1 MKINS
6 EELDSTNNSN
16 HNSSNNNDSSN
27 SDVKNKELQNT
38 LLDNEQSLNDSFID
52 AQEDDPIGEP
62 EKAKSDKEMPLE
74 DTSTTADTTTSTTA
88 DTTTSTTADTYTP
101 NEDNNEDNNN
111 DNRNESGSYAT
122 STDSD
127 DSSDSLEDPNNL
139 EKMILSTGIR
149 VGTPIKTKF
158 MSSFITRAN
167 PEGLYILD
175 ISKTLAR
182 IDVAAK
188 FIGRTNIANV
198 AVTSAREYGK
208 TPIEK
213 FCELTGARGIFG
225 RFMPGTFTNPSLPKY
240 LEPEIVIVTD
250 PQADEQAV
258 LEATRAGVPVI
269 ALSNSDNITSKV
281 DLVIPSNNRG
291 RKALA
296 TVYWLLTKEVL
307 KKQGKIKSDSE
318 MPMTIDEFEAKLVEE
333 LI

>member
-1 MKINS
+1 MEQYIMNMNT
-6 EELDSTNNSN
+6 EELDSLDNSNNEHLDKTTNDDASKTEDEDSTNNNANSEVSEETSN
-16 HNSSNNNDSSN
+16 QIEQPTIGDEESSTSN
-27 SDVKNKELQNT
+27 ISEMT
-38 LLDNEQSLNDSFID
+38 EQS
-52 AQEDDPIGEP
+52 E
-62 EKAKSDKEMPLE
+62 
-74 DTSTTADTTTSTTA
+74 
-88 DTTTSTTADTYTP
+88 
-101 NEDNNEDNNN
+101 
-111 DNRNESGSYAT
+111 
-122 STDSD
+122 
-127 DSSDSLEDPNNL
+127 SLEDPNNL

-158 MSSFITRAN
+158 MTSFITRAN

-269 ALSNSDNITSKV
+269 ALSNSDNITAKV

-318 MPMTIDEFEAKLVEE
+318 MPLTIDDFEAKLVEE

>member
-1 MKINS
+1 MNIASSDSNS
-6 EELDSTNNSN
+6 TQDKVDNSFL
-16 HNSSNNNDSSN
+16 NNDNPINDSDENTITDTYSSN
-27 SDVKNKELQNT
+27 SG
-38 LLDNEQSLNDSFID
+38 NDS
-52 AQEDDPIGEP
+52 
-62 EKAKSDKEMPLE
+62 
-74 DTSTTADTTTSTTA
+74 
-88 DTTTSTTADTYTP
+88 Y
-101 NEDNNEDNNN
+101 
-111 DNRNESGSYAT
+111 
-122 STDSD
+122 DSD
-127 DSSDSLEDPNNL
+127 GSVSSTGSLSESDSQDNKSGDESLEDPNNL

-149 VGTPIKTKF
+149 VGTPIKTKY
-158 MSSFITRAN
+158 MTSFITRAN

-188 FIGRTNIANV
+188 FIGRTNISNV
-198 AVTSAREYGK
+198 AVTSSREYGK

-258 LEATRAGVPVI
+258 MEATRAGVPVI

-281 DLVIPSNNRG
+281 DLVIPTNNRG

-307 KKQGKIKSDSE
+307 KKQGKIKSDNE
-318 MPMTIDEFEAKLVEE
+318 MPLAIDDFEAKLVEE
-333 LI
+333 VI

>member
-1 MKINS
+1 MNMKS
-6 EELDSTNNSN
+6 EELDSTNDSNLNNNSN
-16 HNSSNNNDSSN
+16 YSD
-27 SDVKNKELQNT
+27 SDVEKEELQNT
-38 LLDNEQSLNDSFID
+38 PLGNEQSVEENYTEQDNQEMGSEQSESQNHGEID
-52 AQEDDPIGEP
+52 ESTADAE
-62 EKAKSDKEMPLE
+62 
-74 DTSTTADTTTSTTA
+74 TTAAKT
-88 DTTTSTTADTYTP
+88 
-101 NEDNNEDNNN
+101 EDQNS
-111 DNRNESGSYAT
+111 ESSGYAS
-122 STDSD
+122 STDSED
-127 DSSDSLEDPNNL
+127 TSDSLEDPNNL

-318 MPMTIDEFEAKLVEE
+318 MPMTIDDFEAKLVEE

>member
-1 MKINS
+1 MNMNS
-6 EELDSTNNSN
+6 EESDSANNSNLNNNSN
-16 HNSSNNNDSSN
+16 HTGSNVENEESQNTHLGSEQSVDERYDTQDDQIETTNNEESENEAGIDESTAGDSS
-27 SDVKNKELQNT
+27 ST
-38 LLDNEQSLNDSFID
+38 SSR
-52 AQEDDPIGEP
+52 
-62 EKAKSDKEMPLE
+62 
-74 DTSTTADTTTSTTA
+74 TSTTSVETD
-88 DTTTSTTADTYTP
+88 
-101 NEDNNEDNNN
+101 EDGE
-111 DNRNESGSYAT
+111 
-122 STDSD
+122 
-127 DSSDSLEDPNNL
+127 SLEDPNNL

-158 MSSFITRAN
+158 MNSFITRAN

-318 MPMTIDEFEAKLVEE
+318 MPLKIDDFEAKLVEE

>member
-6 EELDSTNNSN
+6 EEELDSSNNYN

-27 SDVKNKELQNT
+27 SDVGNKDLQNIP
-38 LLDNEQSLNDSFID
+38 LDNDEQSVNESRADT
-52 AQEDDPIGEP
+52 QESPSIESEEEEP
-62 EKAKSDKEMPLE
+62 DNNNNSETVSE
-74 DTSTTADTTTSTTA
+74 DTATTT
-88 DTTTSTTADTYTP
+88 TTTTTTDTSTP
-101 NEDNNEDNNN
+101 NEDNTEDDRN
-111 DNRNESGSYAT
+111 DNRNEPNSYTT
-122 STDSD
+122 STYPE
-127 DSSDSLEDPNNL
+127 DSSDSVEDPNNL

-318 MPMTIDEFEAKLVEE
+318 MPMTIDDFEAKLVEE
-333 LI
+333 MI

>member
-1 MKINS
+1 MEQCIKNMNPEELNSANNSKDEIINDSSDNSNFASKNASSEAS
-6 EELDSTNNSN
+6 EENTSYPIR
-16 HNSSNNNDSSN
+16 NNNDSEDAESGFD
-27 SDVKNKELQNT
+27 SEMDQK
-38 LLDNEQSLNDSFID
+38 NEQ
-52 AQEDDPIGEP
+52 IG
-62 EKAKSDKEMPLE
+62 
-74 DTSTTADTTTSTTA
+74 
-88 DTTTSTTADTYTP
+88 
-101 NEDNNEDNNN
+101 N
-111 DNRNESGSYAT
+111 
-122 STDSD
+122 D
-127 DSSDSLEDPNNL
+127 DSSINSSDSDTDDEDQSLEDPNNL

-158 MSSFITRAN
+158 MNSFITRAN

-240 LEPEIVIVTD
+240 MEPEIVIVTD

-258 LEATRAGVPVI
+258 LESTRAGVPVI

-307 KKQGKIKSDSE
+307 KKQGKIKSDSD
-318 MPMTIDEFEAKLVEE
+318 MPLTIDDFEAKLVEE

>member
-1 MKINS
+1 MEQYIMNMNT
-6 EELDSTNNSN
+6 EELDSLDNSNNEHLDKSVNDDASKTEEEDSTNNNANSEVSEVSEETSN
-16 HNSSNNNDSSN
+16 QIEQPTIGDEESSTSN
-27 SDVKNKELQNT
+27 ISEMT
-38 LLDNEQSLNDSFID
+38 EQS
-52 AQEDDPIGEP
+52 E
-62 EKAKSDKEMPLE
+62 
-74 DTSTTADTTTSTTA
+74 
-88 DTTTSTTADTYTP
+88 
-101 NEDNNEDNNN
+101 
-111 DNRNESGSYAT
+111 
-122 STDSD
+122 
-127 DSSDSLEDPNNL
+127 SLEDPNNL

-158 MSSFITRAN
+158 MTSFITRAN

-269 ALSNSDNITSKV
+269 ALSNSDNITAKV

-318 MPMTIDEFEAKLVEE
+318 MPLTIDDFEAKLVEE

>member
-1 MKINS
+1 MFEKVS
-6 EELDSTNNSN
+6 DSYSQDSYSDKDSVEESF
-16 HNSSNNNDSSN
+16 DSSAEVGTESDSN
-27 SDVKNKELQNT
+27 SISSDSNDMT
-38 LLDNEQSLNDSFID
+38 SQS
-52 AQEDDPIGEP
+52 
-62 EKAKSDKEMPLE
+62 
-74 DTSTTADTTTSTTA
+74 ADTTTTA
-88 DTTTSTTADTYTP
+88 NSAPDSITGDEDT
-101 NEDNNEDNNN
+101 
-111 DNRNESGSYAT
+111 
-122 STDSD
+122 
-127 DSSDSLEDPNNL
+127 DSLEDPNNL

-158 MSSFITRAN
+158 MASFITRAN

-188 FIGRTNIANV
+188 FIGRVSISNV
-198 AVTSAREYGK
+198 AVTSSREYGK
-208 TPIEK
+208 TPVEK

-258 LEATRAGVPVI
+258 LESTRAGVPVI
-269 ALSNSDNITSKV
+269 ALANSDNITSKV
-281 DLVIPSNNRG
+281 DIVIPTNNRG

-296 TVYWLLTKEVL
+296 TVYWLLTKEIL

-318 MPMTIDEFEAKLVEE
+318 MPLTIDDFEAKLVEE
-333 LI
+333 VI

>member
-1 MKINS
+1 MEQYIMNMNT
-6 EELDSTNNSN
+6 EELNSIDNSNNEQLDKTVNDDPSKTEDEDSTNTTINTEETSETSN
-16 HNSSNNNDSSN
+16 QIEQSTIGNEESSSSNNMS
-27 SDVKNKELQNT
+27 EMA
-38 LLDNEQSLNDSFID
+38 EQS
-52 AQEDDPIGEP
+52 E
-62 EKAKSDKEMPLE
+62 
-74 DTSTTADTTTSTTA
+74 
-88 DTTTSTTADTYTP
+88 
-101 NEDNNEDNNN
+101 
-111 DNRNESGSYAT
+111 
-122 STDSD
+122 
-127 DSSDSLEDPNNL
+127 SLEDPNNL

-158 MSSFITRAN
+158 MTSFITRAN

-269 ALSNSDNITSKV
+269 ALSNSDNITAKV

-318 MPMTIDEFEAKLVEE
+318 MPLTIDDFEAKLVEE

>member
-1 MKINS
+1 MEQYIMNMKTD
-6 EELDSTNNSN
+6 ELN
-16 HNSSNNNDSSN
+16 
-27 SDVKNKELQNT
+27 
-38 LLDNEQSLNDSFID
+38 SLNDSD
-52 AQEDDPIGEP
+52 NEQM
-62 EKAKSDKEMPLE
+62 DKTVNDNASKTEE
-74 DTSTTADTTTSTTA
+74 ENSNDTTSVSEEAPENYENSDQTTQTSVG
-88 DTTTSTTADTYTP
+88 D
-101 NEDNNEDNNN
+101 E
-111 DNRNESGSYAT
+111 
-122 STDSD
+122 
-127 DSSDSLEDPNNL
+127 DSSSSSDTVEQSESLEDPNNL
-139 EKMILSTGIR
+139 EKLILSTGIR

-158 MSSFITRAN
+158 MTSFITRAN

-318 MPMTIDEFEAKLVEE
+318 MPLTIDDFEAKLVEE

>member
-1 MKINS
+1 MNMKS
-6 EELDSTNNSN
+6 EELDSTHDSN
-16 HNSSNNNDSSN
+16 LNNNN
-27 SDVKNKELQNT
+27 NYSDPDVEKEEIQNT
-38 LLDNEQSLNDSFID
+38 SLGNEQSTKEDSS
-52 AQEDDPIGEP
+52 
-62 EKAKSDKEMPLE
+62 EKEIQDVGSQTSELE
-74 DTSTTADTTTSTTA
+74 KNVELDESTTNTETTTSN
-88 DTTTSTTADTYTP
+88 S
-101 NEDNNEDNNN
+101 EDQGGENT
-111 DNRNESGSYAT
+111 SYASSANPDET
-122 STDSD
+122 
-127 DSSDSLEDPNNL
+127 SDSLEDPNNL

-318 MPMTIDEFEAKLVEE
+318 MPMTIDDFEAKLVEE

>member
-1 MKINS
+1 MIERIS
-6 EELDSTNNSN
+6 DS
-16 HNSSNNNDSSN
+16 NSSSNYNDHVDSKDESADNYENSINIEETENDGESNISSSSSSSSN
-27 SDVKNKELQNT
+27 DYSSEL
-38 LLDNEQSLNDSFID
+38 
-52 AQEDDPIGEP
+52 AEP
-62 EKAKSDKEMPLE
+62 
-74 DTSTTADTTTSTTA
+74 TTTTRDLSE
-88 DTTTSTTADTYTP
+88 S
-101 NEDNNEDNNN
+101 
-111 DNRNESGSYAT
+111 NESENT
-122 STDSD
+122 
-127 DSSDSLEDPNNL
+127 DSLEDPNNL

-158 MSSFITRAN
+158 MASFITRAN

-188 FIGRTNIANV
+188 FIGRTNIGNV
-198 AVTSAREYGK
+198 AVTSSREYGK

-269 ALSNSDNITSKV
+269 ALANSDNITSKV
-281 DLVIPSNNRG
+281 DVVIPTNNRG

-296 TVYWLLTKEVL
+296 TVYWLLTKEVM

-318 MPMTIDEFEAKLVEE
+318 MPLTIDDFEAKLVEE
-333 LI
+333 VI